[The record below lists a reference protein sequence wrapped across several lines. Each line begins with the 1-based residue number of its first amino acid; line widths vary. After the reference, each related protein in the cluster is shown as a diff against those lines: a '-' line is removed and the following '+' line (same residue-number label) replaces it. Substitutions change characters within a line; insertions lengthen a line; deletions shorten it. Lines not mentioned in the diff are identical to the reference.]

1 LDPLAKYAGS
11 GSWIVR
17 RKYGFFRRLPD
28 IRFTYGQT
36 FSIAFEFTHVPAP
49 NHERAAR
56 DLGESS
62 RFAERASSRTD
73 SGAQENAGLMG
84 QEAPL
89 ARLSVRAR
97 YQRDSLLPKRRWAC
111 RYCVA
116 AGLAQN
122 TPINI
127 SAITEL
133 ELFAFANLSAREESL
148 IENLLATVSIITVD
162 SRIARLAA
170 LARKSYGLK
179 VPTA

>member
-1 LDPLAKYAGS
+1 
-11 GSWIVR
+11 
-17 RKYGFFRRLPD
+17 
-28 IRFTYGQT
+28 
-36 FSIAFEFTHVPAP
+36 
-49 NHERAAR
+49 
-56 DLGESS
+56 
-62 RFAERASSRTD
+62 
-73 SGAQENAGLMG
+73 MG
-84 QEAPL
+84 QEALL

-148 IENLLATVSIITVD
+148 IEDLLATVSIITVD

-179 VPTA
+179 VPDSVIAATAMFTGSTLITRNTRDFRRVQNLAVLKI